1 MLEALMARGG
11 GRDLIAAGGGVSQA
25 MMSATI
31 QDLGGLEW
39 VDFEELPIVFANHFL
54 VQHQPNEFVLTLGQV
69 TGPPVVGTPEQVRE
83 QARGASH
90 VPIHALSRVGL
101 TRHRVIELIELLQA
115 SLEDHDR
122 LAGR

>member
-1 MLEALMARGG
+1 
-11 GRDLIAAGGGVSQA
+11 
-25 MMSATI
+25 MSATV
-31 QDLGGLEW
+31 QELGALEW

-54 VQHQPNEFVLTLGQV
+54 VQHQPNEFVVTLGQG

-90 VPIHALSRVGL
+90 VPIRTLARLGL
-101 TRHRVIELIELLQA
+101 TRHRVVELIEILQA
-115 SLEDHDR
+115 NLDDHDR

>member
-1 MLEALMARGG
+1 
-11 GRDLIAAGGGVSQA
+11 
-25 MMSATI
+25 MSATV
-31 QDLGGLEW
+31 QELGPLEW

-83 QARGASH
+83 QARGAPR
-90 VPIHALSRVGL
+90 VPIHTLARVAL
-101 TRHRVIELIELLQA
+101 TRQRAVELIEILQA
-115 SLEDHDR
+115 TLEDHDR